1 MLKSFLP
8 SRFFSSLLYLIAVV
22 FLSSCSNQK
31 TSRNYASLAPMAIED
46 IEDPQKGYYHMPAG
60 INDGE
65 FYLAKS
71 GTSRE
76 IMIKIDSKEISF
88 LGEPVKVT
96 EDFKA
101 ASAFCSFIEKSFTY
115 SGVVVPA
122 NSWRCGIYKSYT
134 DLQRERMT
142 VGQRNWS
149 VDLIICNDCKPVPY
163 PTLSRICPGK
173 YSSWLDPKRDWTDPA
188 MPGYPDPFDDSG
200 NCMHDKPWF
209 LDEKYNSK

>member
-88 LGEPVKVT
+88 LGEPVEVT
-96 EDFKA
+96 ENFKA
-101 ASAFCSFIEKSFTY
+101 ASAFCYFMEKSFTY
-115 SGVVVPA
+115 SGVVVPE
-122 NSWRCGIYKSYT
+122 NSTTTMMIY
-134 DLQRERMT
+134 M
-142 VGQRNWS
+142 
-149 VDLIICNDCKPVPY
+149 CKA
-163 PTLSRICPGK
+163 S
-173 YSSWLDPKRDWTDPA
+173 
-188 MPGYPDPFDDSG
+188 
-200 NCMHDKPWF
+200 
-209 LDEKYNSK
+209 